1 MVVGKNNVG
10 QNKKMSKVEYKESHP
25 SELIAYLKPQLG
37 DFTVHNYV
45 FKWREELKYYLQH
58 VPQDIIMS

>member
-1 MVVGKNNVG
+1 
-10 QNKKMSKVEYKESHP
+10 MSKVEYKESHP
-25 SELIAYLKPQLG
+25 SELIAYLKTQLG

-45 FKWREELKYYLQH
+45 SKWREELKYYLQH